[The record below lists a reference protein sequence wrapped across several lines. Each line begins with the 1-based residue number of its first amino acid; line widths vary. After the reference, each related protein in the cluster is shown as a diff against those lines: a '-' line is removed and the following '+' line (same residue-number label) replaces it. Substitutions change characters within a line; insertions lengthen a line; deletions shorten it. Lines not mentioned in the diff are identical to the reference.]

1 MAVWTLCLGRWND
14 RKNESAVYAAN
25 NPYFTALVDVVG
37 YGLVIME
44 KASTAIQGI
53 HAWVKFIPDCGRRE
67 SDCEEIFDKFQNIQ
81 LSIGFRLSL

>member
-1 MAVWTLCLGRWND
+1 MN
-14 RKNESAVYAAN
+14 AAS
-25 NPYFTALVDVVG
+25 NPYCTDLVDVVG

-67 SDCEEIFDKFQNIQ
+67 SDCEEISDKFQNIQ
-81 LSIGFRLSL
+81 LSIGFHLSI